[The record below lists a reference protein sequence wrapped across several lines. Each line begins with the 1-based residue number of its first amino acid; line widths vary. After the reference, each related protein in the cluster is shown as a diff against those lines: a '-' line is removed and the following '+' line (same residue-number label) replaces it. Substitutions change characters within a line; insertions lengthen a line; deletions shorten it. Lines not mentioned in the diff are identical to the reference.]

1 MKKLTLILITFI
13 SLHSFGQATSNKELK
28 KSLDKLFNGYTH
40 YNRFT
45 GNVLISKGDQI
56 IYQKSVG
63 YANIEKNKKNTKK
76 SVFSIASLTKPL
88 TAVGIMTLVENGK
101 LTLETTLN
109 TYFPNFIPKYSQKIT
124 IRHLLNHSSGMQ
136 ANIGR
141 IDDNGNGYMPGKTRI
156 ALPELFEK
164 FKNTKLNFE
173 PGKGYEYNNFG
184 YTLLAYII
192 EKISKKSY
200 AEYMNEAV
208 FKPANMKN
216 TTADNNKTLKRKA
229 YPHTGLGFKEFRVF
243 KNESHP
249 SLVIGAG
256 NIKSTTGDLYNFM
269 NALESGKLL
278 KSSSVNKLYSNT
290 QEIGIE
296 DSKYGFGWRIEHKGG
311 EEWRNHS
318 GLLQGYAAIIGALPK
333 RDVKIILLSNAT
345 STDLESENPFQ
356 GKAQFVDGEI
366 IENVIAI
373 LQNKKPKF
381 LPIKEE
387 SNHQKIADFSKT
399 YELDNDHK
407 LLLTKK
413 GTQYAL
419 STDNNSWSI
428 FTYPFSKN
436 LKEKNS
442 SFTIASFFANAWS
455 TQNFEGISKHATKEM
470 NGLFDTEKGVKQL
483 NEIWASFI
491 KDLGAFKSYNIFK
504 VEGNKSKT
512 VHIRFHFEKND
523 IGIVLGINSKDQIQ
537 GMFKDTTVKTSHV
550 RKVILIPVGKDI
562 FFINGFQKNGMQ
574 DLYIKVSET
583 ALTVIDNGLIFK
595 ATRSANT
602 KK

>member
-1 MKKLTLILITFI
+1 M
-13 SLHSFGQATSNKELK
+13 
-28 KSLDKLFNGYTH
+28 
-40 YNRFT
+40 
-45 GNVLISKGDQI
+45 ISKGDQI

-124 IRHLLNHSSGMQ
+124 IRHLLNHSSGLQ

-156 ALPELFEK
+156 SLPELFEK

-256 NIKSTTGDLYNFM
+256 NIKSTTGDLYN
-269 NALESGKLL
+269 L
-278 KSSSVNKLYSNT
+278 
-290 QEIGIE
+290 
-296 DSKYGFGWRIEHKGG
+296 
-311 EEWRNHS
+311 
-318 GLLQGYAAIIGALPK
+318 
-333 RDVKIILLSNAT
+333 
-345 STDLESENPFQ
+345 
-356 GKAQFVDGEI
+356 
-366 IENVIAI
+366 
-373 LQNKKPKF
+373 
-381 LPIKEE
+381 
-387 SNHQKIADFSKT
+387 
-399 YELDNDHK
+399 
-407 LLLTKK
+407 
-413 GTQYAL
+413 
-419 STDNNSWSI
+419 
-428 FTYPFSKN
+428 
-436 LKEKNS
+436 
-442 SFTIASFFANAWS
+442 
-455 TQNFEGISKHATKEM
+455 
-470 NGLFDTEKGVKQL
+470 
-483 NEIWASFI
+483 
-491 KDLGAFKSYNIFK
+491 
-504 VEGNKSKT
+504 
-512 VHIRFHFEKND
+512 
-523 IGIVLGINSKDQIQ
+523 
-537 GMFKDTTVKTSHV
+537 
-550 RKVILIPVGKDI
+550 
-562 FFINGFQKNGMQ
+562 
-574 DLYIKVSET
+574 
-583 ALTVIDNGLIFK
+583 
-595 ATRSANT
+595 
-602 KK
+602 